1 MNPEKKD
8 EIVVKPEKQEGA
20 GLYLQV
26 SQSNSSFLFVRF
38 LHVLDIVK
46 QADVRQFVLL
56 VSVL

>member
-1 MNPEKKD
+1 M
-8 EIVVKPEKQEGA
+8 VKPEKQEGA
-20 GLYLQV
+20 DLYLQV

-46 QADVRQFVLL
+46 QADVRHFVLL